1 MKTPHA
7 ILLQTGDLKD
17 FVRFDW
23 NAMDAWYEEEQEV
36 YVHPLDPHCRVDIR
50 PCSREIKV
58 ELEGVEVAK
67 TNNSMILFETGAPP
81 RYYLLQT
88 SVSRFSPS
96 SLVYGLGHTGSFE
109 NTDTDRISGETRY
122 PL

>member
-7 ILLQTGDLKD
+7 ILLHTGGLKGY
-17 FVRFDW
+17 VRFDW
-23 NAMDAWYEEEQEV
+23 GAMDAWYEEEQEV

-58 ELEGVEVAK
+58 VVDGVEVAK
-67 TNNSMILFETGAPP
+67 TTNSMILFETGAPP

-88 SVSRFSPS
+88 SVSLF
-96 SLVYGLGHTGSFE
+96 LELH
-109 NTDTDRISGETRY
+109 N
-122 PL
+122 